1 MYERKN
7 GWKKMDWVAVV
18 MVVILFVV
26 LAVRV
31 IINSR
36 MPFSFQLDAGYTF
49 LVLLGAGIF
58 VFVLYQNTKK

>member
-7 GWKKMDWVAVV
+7 GWKKMDWVAVI

-31 IINSR
+31 IIN
-36 MPFSFQLDAGYTF
+36 
-49 LVLLGAGIF
+49 
-58 VFVLYQNTKK
+58 

>member
-31 IINSR
+31 IIN
-36 MPFSFQLDAGYTF
+36 
-49 LVLLGAGIF
+49 
-58 VFVLYQNTKK
+58 